1 MTVKITKPSINVREK
16 LSELDKETGIKGE
29 ELLRADTSAEAREAL
44 QLDEQLFTDF
54 ESTGIDD
61 NATSTAVTI
70 DSSSN
75 LLVGKTAA
83 TSTTAGAELKNGVDN
98 SAIIGTSTLTSANS
112 GSVSIL
118 NRLTTDGDIVQFRK
132 DGTTVGSIGAFSGN
146 AYFGNGDTGIRPNA
160 ATDAIYPISVTA
172 GGSSR
177 TNAIS
182 LGDSGTKFKDAHFSG
197 TVNANAFVGDGSGLT
212 GVGGGAWELLNTI
225 TASNVATLNITGL
238 NTSYTDYEVFN
249 IVIKNFSASSNSTN
263 LLGRLMFG
271 TSTTATT
278 SAIYNSVR
286 HGASSSNGAWGGT
299 YEDDQSS
306 FRLILPPVN
315 TIAANAG
322 HTLTLDVRVNQG
334 ETGVIPSIKT
344 NYSMI
349 YENDISYG
357 FSAAFFRDSSSTYS
371 KINGIQLF
379 MSSGNIYLAD
389 VYIYGLKKS

>member
-44 QLDEQLFTDF
+44 QLNEQLFTDF

-61 NATSTAVTI
+61 NATSTAMTL
-70 DSSSN
+70 DSSGN
-75 LLVGKTAA
+75 LLVGTTSASSSTAGLKLTAA
-83 TSTTAGAELKNGVDN
+83 GTATFVRSGVQP
-98 SAIIGTSTLTSANS
+98 LY
-112 GSVSIL
+112 V
-118 NRLTTDGDIVQFRK
+118 NRLTSDGDIAVFAK

-182 LGDSGTKFKDAHFSG
+182 LGDSGTKFKDAYFSG

-238 NTSYTDYEVFN
+238 NTSYTDYEIFN

-286 HGASSSNGAWGGT
+286 HGASSGNGTWGGT

>member
-44 QLDEQLFTDF
+44 QLNEQLFTDF

-70 DSSSN
+70 DSSGN
-75 LLVGKTAA
+75 LLVGSTILDQANNSNTANCGINLLE
-83 TSTTAGAELKNGVDN
+83 SGIV
-98 SAIIGTSTLTSANS
+98 S
-112 GSVSIL
+112 GSTNGTAVAYF
-118 NRLTTDGDIVQFRK
+118 NRLTSDGDIAVFRK
-132 DGTTVGSIGAFSGN
+132 NGTTVGSIGAFSGN

-182 LGDSGTKFKDAHFSG
+182 LGDSGTKFKDAYFSG